1 MKKLLSLSLAGVL
14 LVAFTGGPITAHQQR
29 SESRQ
34 QHSHQQQRGSEQRE
48 AQQQEDSRRE
58 ESPQDSQAVQANIRQ
73 RRAQIA
79 KKAVER
85 LKEVKYEVCERKKK
99 QLQRVIPKLATQ
111 ATALKDAIDRVYDNV
126 QGFAESEQVVV
137 SDYEAKKASL
147 DKAQV
152 EAAAAVGLVEDY
164 QEDYQFELENCGDP
178 HLGQRLDTFR
188 LAVTQAQD
196 ALHVY
201 RDELVSLIQSMRAQE
216 ADNAEQQGENQ
227 NGSPGDSTGTDNT
240 PDEEVENGQ

>member
-111 ATALKDAIDRVYDNV
+111 ATAFKDAIDRVYDNV

-147 DKAQV
+147 DKAQA
-152 EAAAAVGLVEDY
+152 EAAAAVGVV
-164 QEDYQFELENCGDP
+164 EDYQFELDCDNPSVGE
-178 HLGQRLDTFR
+178 QLDGFR
-188 LAVTQAQD
+188 LAVTQARD

-201 RDELVSLIQSMRAQE
+201 RDELVALIQSMRAHE
-216 ADNAEQQGENQ
+216 ADNADQQGENQ